1 MENHNKQEK
10 KEFKTEISYTPASS
24 SINDAIAN
32 GVKVSTPETIT
43 LDAGKSDE
51 IEAKINVPAGVK
63 QGRYEGYI
71 HITNTKNKEETYQIP
86 FSIRVSEPG
95 IEDAVLSR
103 KSISTDTT
111 KFNPY
116 RESYVHGAFQLNSN
130 LETLDLIV
138 KDSKQI
144 KRLASLGR

>member
-1 MENHNKQEK
+1 M
-10 KEFKTEISYTPASS
+10 
-24 SINDAIAN
+24 
-32 GVKVSTPETIT
+32 
-43 LDAGKSDE
+43 
-51 IEAKINVPAGVK
+51 K

-86 FSIRVSEPG
+86 FSIRVSEPD
-95 IEDAVLSR
+95 IENALLSR
-103 KSISTDTT
+103 KAISTDTS

-116 RESYVHGAFQLNSN
+116 RESYLHGAFQLNSD

-144 KRLASLGR
+144 KRLASLEH